1 MKRLLGTA
9 GLLAA
14 WGLLGIGCGADG
26 EAVSSGSTGSAYYGS
41 TGTAYYGTTGTT
53 NAGTVPTV
61 PPPST
66 GADAGLPT
74 TGGSFWLQ
82 LSADDSTSMA
92 SAQIAKLASFSGFRL
107 LRHEF
112 LNYYDPP
119 TGSFEAED
127 FALRGDPT
135 ETIHSGLEAV
145 DTTVEGASGGSI
157 TLFHHLQAD
166 PVVSETRR
174 PWDITLCVDV
184 SGSMS
189 GEKIEFVRAALLS
202 ALARLRQGDRIT
214 LVTFSNSASLRFENL
229 EWPASEATIRS
240 QIQSLAADGGTNMI
254 AGLDLA
260 YERAQAHHAV
270 GRLSRVLLFGDGQ
283 ANVGDTDLAR
293 FNEATR
299 IGNEEGVYLSSVGV
313 GSDFDWVR
321 MDQLADAGKG
331 ASVFLPNA
339 EEAMRMFATEQFTK
353 LIEIAADEV
362 DVELELPAGLV
373 LADFS
378 GEEVSTD
385 PNQRVPSVVLA
396 SGDDL
401 AFQARFE
408 YADEA
413 VLDGPALL
421 RIRLRPLGTGVVV
434 VHEASVPSVRS
445 LLRTGGASFERASI
459 IDGYG
464 QLRAGITGGPTAE
477 SLIARIDAIASP
489 DPGLAEIRSLL
500 QP

>member
-1 MKRLLGTA
+1 MKRFLGTA

-14 WGLLGIGCGADG
+14 CGLLGIGCTAGD
-26 EAVSSGSTGSAYYGS
+26 AVSSGSTGSPYYGY
-41 TGTAYYGTTGTT
+41 TGSAYYGTTGTT
-53 NAGTVPTV
+53 NVGSGPIK
-61 PPPST
+61 PPPGT
-66 GADAGLPT
+66 GSVDAGLPT
-74 TGGSFWLQ
+74 SAASYWLQ

-92 SAQIAKLASFSGFRL
+92 SAQIAKLTNFSGFAL

-119 TGSFEAED
+119 VGSFEAED

-184 SGSMS
+184 SGSMG

-214 LVTFSNSASLRFENL
+214 LITFNDAASLQFENL
-229 EWPASEATIRS
+229 EWPAAEATIRS
-240 QIQSLAADGGTNMI
+240 QIQALAANGGTNMI

-260 YERAQAHHAV
+260 YQRAQAHHAV

-293 FNEATR
+293 FNAATR
-299 IGNEEGVYLSSVGV
+299 IGNEEGVYLSAVGV

-339 EEAMRMFATEQFTK
+339 AEAMRMFATELFTK

-385 PNQRVPSVVLA
+385 PNRRVPSVVLA

-408 YADEA
+408 YADDA
-413 VLDGPALL
+413 VLDEPALL

-434 VHEASVPSVRS
+434 VHEASIPSVRS
-445 LLRTGGASFERASI
+445 LLRTGGAAFERAAI
-459 IDGYG
+459 VDGYG
-464 QLRAGITGGPTAE
+464 QLRAGLAGAPTTA

-489 DPGLAEIRSLL
+489 DPGLVEIRSLL